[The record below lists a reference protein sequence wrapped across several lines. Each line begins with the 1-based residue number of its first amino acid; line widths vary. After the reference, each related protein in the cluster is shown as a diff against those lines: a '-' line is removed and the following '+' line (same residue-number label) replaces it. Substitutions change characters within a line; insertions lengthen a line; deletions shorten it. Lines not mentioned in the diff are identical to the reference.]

1 MSQFNSKPVLLVVS
15 FGTSYPE
22 SRELTIG
29 AVETALQTAYPDYQV
44 RRAFTSQVI
53 LDILKQRDGLEIDNV
68 RQALER
74 LVHDDVRD
82 VVIQP
87 THVITGSEYHD
98 VLEEVAEF
106 AEKFHS
112 VKVGRALLTLDRDYD
127 TLISILAEDTK
138 EYGKDT
144 AVVYMGHGTEHAAND
159 TYEKLQHKLWNE
171 GYVNYFIGTVE
182 AEPTVENVLELV
194 KKTDARRVVLIP
206 LMLVAG
212 DHANNDMAGTEE
224 DSWKALFQQAGYP
237 VECVL
242 KGLGQY
248 PGVQKMLVGHAA
260 DAMAGPEFAL
270 RPQDVQLLPETLADG
285 VYSLEV
291 RSSSPMFRVKAC
303 QLRVEQGVM
312 TADLVLS
319 GDGYGRLYPGT
330 AAQAQQA
337 DSGSWILPHTDSQG
351 RQVFSLPVAALDTP
365 TLCAAWSV
373 GRNTWYDRELTF
385 CREGTC
391 QAEEQ

>member
-68 RQALER
+68 CQALER
-74 LVHDDVRD
+74 LVHDGVRD

-106 AEKFHS
+106 AEKFRS

-144 AVVYMGHGTEHAAND
+144 AVVYMGHGTEHAANE
-159 TYEKLQHKLWNE
+159 TYHRLQRKLWDR
-171 GYVNYFIGTVE
+171 GFSNYFVGTVE
-182 AEPTVENVLELV
+182 AEPTVEDVLALV
-194 KKTDARRVVLIP
+194 RETPARQVVLIP

-212 DHANNDMAGTEE
+212 DHATNDMAGPEAG
-224 DSWKALFQQAGYP
+224 SWKDIFERAGYP
-237 VECVL
+237 VRCQL

-248 PGVQKMLVGHAA
+248 PAVQQMLVGHVA
-260 DAMAGPEFAL
+260 DAIAGGEF
-270 RPQDVQLLPETLADG
+270 RGEDVTEPPAAEPLPERLPDG
-285 VYSLEV
+285 VYSLAV
-291 RSSSPMFRVKAC
+291 DSSSPMFRVTRC
-303 QLRVEQGVM
+303 VLRVEQGHM
-312 TADLVLS
+312 TAEMTLS
-319 GDGYGRLYPGT
+319 GGGYSRLYPGRAAE
-330 AAQAQQA
+330 AAQAPA
-337 DSGSWILPHTDSQG
+337 EAWIQPRAGEKS
-351 RQVFSLPVAALDTP
+351 VFSFPVAVLDRP
-365 TLCAAWSV
+365 VDCAAWSV
-373 GRNTWYDRELTF
+373 GREAWYDRVLTF
-385 CREGTC
+385 RRADG
-391 QAEEQ
+391 